1 VPSEKALKEVL
12 MRSESVRRSF
22 VLITALVL
30 LTMSIPAVYGA
41 AGEEG
46 WRKEFDDICGRT
58 SESQS
63 LSIEELRQLVDR
75 CDKLQPQ
82 IEQLGESE
90 RKVFRRRLK
99 MCRDLFSYVQDSKR
113 EGK

>member
-1 VPSEKALKEVL
+1 
-12 MRSESVRRSF
+12 MRFESVWRSF
-22 VLITALVL
+22 VLFTALVL
-30 LTMSIPAVYGA
+30 LTMSIPAVCGA

-63 LSIEELRQLVDR
+63 LSIGELSKLVDR
-75 CDKLQPQ
+75 CDKLKPQ

-90 RKVFRRRLK
+90 RKVFLRRLK
-99 MCRDLFSYVQDSKR
+99 MCRELYRYVLDSKG

>member
-1 VPSEKALKEVL
+1 
-12 MRSESVRRSF
+12 MRSKSVLRSL
-22 VLITALVL
+22 VLISALAL
-30 LTMSIPAVYGA
+30 LALAVPAAFGA
-41 AGEEG
+41 EGGDG

-63 LSIEELRQLVDR
+63 LGIEELHQLVAR

-90 RKVFRRRLK
+90 RKVYRRRLK
-99 MCRDLFSYVQDSKR
+99 MCRDLFGYVLDSKR